1 MSPALL
7 APALMLALCQAR
19 PPLGEMAAVASA
31 VSRCSTPSRDRLLR
45 LTVSDLATESGV
57 DIERARGQLSEL
69 VTAMD
74 GSIEVSQSGPLVYVF
89 PRDISRKAARRAA
102 SRPAI
107 LAKAR
112 TTARACVGL
121 MLLVSVA
128 LVRPLLARGSDAER
142 VSLRQELQELRAVLV
157 GADGGERR
165 PCLALTCHAFM
176 FGDGVGREREA
187 LELLERQYAGI
198 AGAIRAS
205 KGAVCAEQ
213 VRPHLLELPQAS
225 ADDEGETPGT
235 LAWLQPVDECMVPVI
250 SRFDGR
256 PTVSD
261 DGDVVYVFPDLLPTA
276 TRDASYGLYPK
287 HAGIVQGAGS
297 VFKSLTGPKARSDF
311 LEEPIR
317 PFLRR
322 GDAKLVL
329 TVALA
334 NWVAVLLLGAL
345 LGPWQLTLRS
355 VSARSA
361 LYGGAASSALLAVNA
376 AYGALLVNGFAWV
389 TFPAARR
396 IRLWADNMGVRRR
409 NRLRKRY
416 AARLFGPQ
424 VPPYLRRKLNAVRT
438 LGLRGRQDVKA
449 GSDALYTTAKTLLE
463 QAEAHDPVRDAWDEK
478 LRRRLGGRASARGR
492 RSRGKK

>member
-1 MSPALL
+1 M
-7 APALMLALCQAR
+7 ALCQPR

-45 LTVSDLATESGV
+45 LTVSDLAAESGV
-57 DIERARGQLSEL
+57 DIESARAQLSGL
-69 VTAMD
+69 VTEMD

-89 PRDISRKAARRAA
+89 PRDLARKAARRAA
-102 SRPAI
+102 SRPA
-107 LAKAR
+107 LLTKAQ

-142 VSLRQELQELRAVLV
+142 VSLRQELHELRAALV
-157 GADGGERR
+157 GEPSADGGERDVR
-165 PCLALTCHAFM
+165 ACLALTCHAFM

-187 LELLERQYAGI
+187 SELLERQYAGI

-225 ADDEGETPGT
+225 ADDEGGT
-235 LAWLQPVDECMVPVI
+235 GATSGTIAWLQPVDEFMVPVI

-287 HAGIVQGAGS
+287 HAAVVQGAGS
-297 VFKSLTGPKARSDF
+297 VLKSLTGPKARSDF

-345 LGPWQLTLRS
+345 HRTHQSVPYHDPAYKRTLWEMCYTLHR
-355 VSARSA
+355 
-361 LYGGAASSALLAVNA
+361 
-376 AYGALLVNGFAWV
+376 
-389 TFPAARR
+389 
-396 IRLWADNMGVRRR
+396 
-409 NRLRKRY
+409 
-416 AARLFGPQ
+416 
-424 VPPYLRRKLNAVRT
+424 PPYRF
-438 LGLRGRQDVKA
+438 
-449 GSDALYTTAKTLLE
+449 
-463 QAEAHDPVRDAWDEK
+463 H
-478 LRRRLGGRASARGR
+478 
-492 RSRGKK
+492 